1 MAMTI
6 PFTWQGNR
14 AVTATEAERNR
25 KTAEAL
31 ANRIRNPQNMWE
43 GIQSAAGDIGGALL
57 NWQADQAEEQGRS
70 EVAKALAAAQNGG
83 NPNDFISVLGNEWAS
98 PSQSAVA
105 SALLNREWGQQDREA
120 EWAREDARASMPK
133 FDTFESGGDLYRY
146 DINDPNAEPSM
157 LFDAPDQAAGYRPL
171 SAEEK
176 AAYGLPPESAAQMGP
191 DGKVDLLG
199 GSGQTINVN
208 TAEGGGASG
217 DFYKGLDADAGKQQA
232 ALLDAGRNA
241 VTNNMRLGQ
250 LDALLANAPQGASG
264 AFTQFAG
271 SVGIPMQGLDEIQAA
286 QALINQM
293 VPGQRPPG
301 SGTMSDADLVLFKQS
316 LPAIINQPGGNQK
329 IIATARAINEYTIQQ
344 AAIAEKV
351 ANREITPAEGRALQA
366 SIPNPLAS
374 FGTAADTPS
383 APAKISSD
391 ADYEALPSG
400 AEFID
405 PEGNRRRKP

>member
-1 MAMTI
+1 MAMQ
-6 PFTWQGNR
+6 PFVWQGNR
-14 AVTATEAERNR
+14 AVSATEAERNR

-43 GIQSAAGDIGGALL
+43 GIQSATGDIGGALL
-57 NWQADQAEEQGRS
+57 NWQADQAEEAGRS
-70 EVAKALAAAQNGG
+70 EVAKALAAAQAGG

-105 SALLNREWGQQDREA
+105 SALLNRQWSAQDRET
-120 EWAREDARASMPK
+120 EWAREDARANQPD
-133 FDTFESGGDLYRY
+133 FQTFESGGDVYRF
-146 DINDPNAEPSM
+146 DNNDPNAQPSM
-157 LFDAPDQAAGYRPL
+157 LYDGPQGTGFRPL

-176 AAYGLPPESAAQMGP
+176 AAYGLPENSPAQIGP

-199 GSGQTINVN
+199 GSGPTVNVN
-208 TAEGGGASG
+208 TGEGGSG
-217 DFYKGLDADAGKQQA
+217 DFYKKLDADAGAQQA
-232 ALLDAGRNA
+232 ALMDAGRNA
-241 VTNNMRLGQ
+241 TSNNIRLGQ
-250 LDALLANAPQGASG
+250 LDALLTNAPQGAAG

-271 SVGIPMQGLDEIQAA
+271 SIGIPVKGADEVQAA

-316 LPAIINQPGGNQK
+316 LPAIINQPGGNK
-329 IIATARAINEYTIQQ
+329 LILATARAINEYTIQQ

-374 FGTAADTPS
+374 FGAATANPATPG
-383 APAKISSD
+383 KISTD
-391 ADYEALPSG
+391 AEYDALPSG

>member
-1 MAMTI
+1 MAMQ
-6 PFTWQGNR
+6 PFVWQGNR
-14 AVTATEAERNR
+14 AVSATEAERNR

-43 GIQSAAGDIGGALL
+43 GIQSATGDIGGALL
-57 NWQADQAEEQGRS
+57 NWQADQAEEAGRS
-70 EVAKALAAAQNGG
+70 EVAKALAAAQAGG

-105 SALLNREWGQQDREA
+105 SALLNRQWSAQDRET
-120 EWAREDARASMPK
+120 EWAREDARANVPD
-133 FDTFESGGDLYRY
+133 FQTFENGGDIYRF
-146 DINDPNAEPSM
+146 DNADPNAQPSM
-157 LFDAPDQAAGYRPL
+157 LFDGPDQTAGFRPL
-171 SAEEK
+171 TAEEK
-176 AAYGLPPESAAQMGP
+176 DAYGLPETSPAQMGP

-199 GSGQTINVN
+199 GSGPTVNVN
-208 TAEGGGASG
+208 TGEGGSG

-241 VTNNMRLGQ
+241 VSNNMRLGE
-250 LDALLANAPQGASG
+250 LEARLANAPQGAAG
-264 AFTQFAG
+264 AFTQAAG
-271 SVGIPMQGLDEIQAA
+271 SIGIPMQGLDDIQAA

-366 SIPNPLAS
+366 AIPNPLATI
-374 FGTAADTPS
+374 GKPEQGDEGWV
-383 APAKISSD
+383 D
-391 ADYEALPSG
+391 AGGGVRIRE
-400 AEFID
+400 I
-405 PEGNRRRKP
+405 K